1 VDEVQY
7 AKDHKYL
14 TLVYQIESGCTSLLW
29 VGQERTVETFQGF
42 LAMLGTKLSS
52 HIQFVCSDMWEPLY
66 LRIRENCSQALH
78 IIDRFTL

>member
-1 VDEVQY
+1 MP
-7 AKDHKYL
+7 K
-14 TLVYQIESGCTSLLW
+14 TTSTSPWSTKSSLAARALLW